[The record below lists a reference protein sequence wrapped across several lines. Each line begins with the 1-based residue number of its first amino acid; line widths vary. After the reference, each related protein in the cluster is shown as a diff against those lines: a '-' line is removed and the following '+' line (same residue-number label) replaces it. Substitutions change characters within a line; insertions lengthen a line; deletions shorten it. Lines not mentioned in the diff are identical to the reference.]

1 MFDKLLKTFRP
12 GPASAPPATPVPAS
26 APKRP
31 RVSLEEIAR
40 SPTHP
45 VLSGRELLELLPR
58 WPQIEDRLFKSSKVT
73 RDQFEQ
79 FYVHPIAAFAERVQ
93 FLPAS
98 QTHHHAGPLG
108 QLEHTLEVIENAMAK
123 RTSLRLPLGAEPER
137 VSREALIWTYAVFVG
152 ALGHDAGRPLARF
165 QLRAKVGGRWHDR
178 VSVWGESLHSLG
190 ATEYAFSW
198 VEGADY
204 EFHNRVAQLML
215 GRLLPS
221 AGCAWLNQ
229 CPEALSQL
237 SAWLYGDQ
245 FNCGVIGEICREADG
260 QSAARNVGGALPGA
274 TVSESGVK
282 MPVYKRAA
290 MALRE
295 LARDWVVN
303 GRAAKGA
310 TQTGGSDA
318 WVVGAYIF
326 VRSTVMND
334 LHTALVD
341 AGVQGLPESAPGTVT
356 KLTDAGVALSYD
368 DGAGRRRGVFSIKVQ
383 TADGHTVVEKFT
395 VLVFPIDQVFPLK
408 SRPGQFDG
416 TVEVVSPS
424 LPQEHVLAQTT
435 RKPVSAA
442 SVNVTGTA
450 TPAPP
455 STGPVVASSTE
466 AAVPVAAPA
475 SAPVN
480 PPPSPT
486 AEPSGAGST
495 DSGATAV
502 APDDDGISAAEAAA
516 LAFLRQ
522 AADPEPSDDEDAV
535 QAPAPV
541 AAGPASSVADD
552 PVPPAPGQAAP
563 AAQADEEHASG
574 AMEAAVAAAVVEQEE
589 PIGAT
594 DASGSVEAV
603 AEPGADTKWAPLNQ
617 QGDYLRSADQDVDP
631 PIMRAFFAWLRE
643 CLSRVPDAS
652 GEIPAGEVIEM
663 NTRTALIHGAA
674 ELPQC
679 LGLVTPKA
687 FREFLKAR
695 PYAFG
700 ESEYVLPDG
709 EDAQGSYADDL
720 MLQNILRASRWAVHN
735 GLAPGQNVFTY
746 RIDTGEPD
754 APKTSGLN
762 LVMLSPEASALIL
775 PAGMRWVA
783 NPLLKRS
790 TPEELAQARAA
801 RKGTS
806 QPPRKPAPQ
815 PEPRSKKGK
824 GKGGKA
830 PEPAAKKPDAMDLL
844 GLK

>member
-165 QLRAKVGGRWHDR
+165 QLRAKVGGRWHDK

-408 SRPGQFDG
+408 NRPGQFDG

-450 TPAPP
+450 TPTP
-455 STGPVVASSTE
+455 STAVPVGASSIE
-466 AAVPVAAPA
+466 PAVPAAAPVAAP
-475 SAPVN
+475 VQ

-486 AEPSGAGST
+486 QAL
-495 DSGATAV
+495 SGATSADPRVPAV
-502 APDDDGISAAEAAA
+502 APDDDGISDAEAAA

-522 AADPEPSDDEDAV
+522 AAQPDPSDDEEAV
-535 QAPAPV
+535 PAPAP
-541 AAGPASSVADD
+541 AA
-552 PVPPAPGQAAP
+552 AAP
-563 AAQADEEHASG
+563 VSSG
-574 AMEAAVAAAVVEQEE
+574 AMEAAAVVEQQE
-589 PIGAT
+589 PVGAT

-603 AEPGADTKWAPLNQ
+603 AEPGGDTKWAPLNQ
-617 QGDYLRSADQDVDP
+617 HGDYLRSADQDVDP
-631 PIMRAFFAWLRE
+631 PIMRAFFEWLRE

-687 FREFLKAR
+687 VREFLKAR

-700 ESEYVLPDG
+700 EGEYVLPDG

-720 MLQNILRASRWAVHN
+720 MLQNILRGSRWAVHN

-762 LVMLSPEASALIL
+762 LVMLSPEAGALIL

-815 PEPRSKKGK
+815 PEPRPKKGK

>member
-165 QLRAKVGGRWHDR
+165 QLRAKVGGRWHDK

-326 VRSTVMND
+326 VRSTVMSD

-408 SRPGQFDG
+408 NRPGQFDG

-450 TPAPP
+450 TPTP
-455 STGPVVASSTE
+455 STAVPVGASSIE
-466 AAVPVAAPA
+466 PAVPAAAPVAAP
-475 SAPVN
+475 VQ

-486 AEPSGAGST
+486 QAL
-495 DSGATAV
+495 SGATSADPRVPAV
-502 APDDDGISAAEAAA
+502 APDDDGISDAEAAA

-522 AADPEPSDDEDAV
+522 AAQPDPSDDEEAV
-535 QAPAPV
+535 PAPAP
-541 AAGPASSVADD
+541 AA
-552 PVPPAPGQAAP
+552 AAP
-563 AAQADEEHASG
+563 VSSG
-574 AMEAAVAAAVVEQEE
+574 AMEAAAVVEQQE
-589 PIGAT
+589 PVGAT

-603 AEPGADTKWAPLNQ
+603 AEPGGDTKWAPLNQ
-617 QGDYLRSADQDVDP
+617 HGDYLRSADQDVDP
-631 PIMRAFFAWLRE
+631 PIMRAFFEWLRE

-687 FREFLKAR
+687 VREFLKAR

-700 ESEYVLPDG
+700 EGEYVLPDG

-720 MLQNILRASRWAVHN
+720 MLQNILRGSRWAVHN

-762 LVMLSPEASALIL
+762 LVMLSPEAGALIL

-815 PEPRSKKGK
+815 PEPRPKKGK